1 MVCDRTKK
9 CCIFYLCIGD
19 GSLKLRVVGGEKR
32 LTVWFGCRGFG
43 HISLNVIYWYIMRF
57 DILWGLI
64 YYMRFH
70 LCVCDRKK
78 KRETCSCTI
87 LMSISLTSFCAWWY
101 LYVWWTALVQSPR
114 FRKIVIYIESFTQE
128 LENLVERYEIYV
140 SMMFRMATQ
149 GILNFIRQTIQ
160 YTSIH
165 HFHLVI
171 FVCPWAWVFMLSTHA
186 DVFKYNIIISNQ
198 TIDVM
203 YKKTLKLTTHIPCSQ
218 DKIYIL
224 VSSALFVP
232 RMFGTDD
239 YLHLELR
246 SSGI

>member
-1 MVCDRTKK
+1 MLHFLLVHWGGQFETAGGWRRKAPDSVIRVSWIRTHLFKCD
-9 CCIFYLCIGD
+9 I
-19 GSLKLRVVGGEKR
+19 
-32 LTVWFGCRGFG
+32 
-43 HISLNVIYWYIMRF
+43 
-57 DILWGLI
+57 LI
-64 YYMRFH
+64 YYEVWYIVRIDILYEVSSVCVWQKEKERNVFMYHPDVYIIDLF
-70 LCVCDRKK
+70 LCMV
-78 KRETCSCTI
+78 I
-87 LMSISLTSFCAWWY
+87 FLL
-101 LYVWWTALVQSPR
+101 WWTALVQSPR

-171 FVCPWAWVFMLSTHA
+171 FVCPWAWIFMLSTHA

-239 YLHLELR
+239 YLHLELQ